1 MVLTIKRIT
10 AISGF
15 LFLIMMLGMNTVVA
29 SDDPGFDALSDPLE
43 KLKKQ
48 ELADFKDGLV
58 VFERRFGPTQGGGG
72 RPAIGGGPLRN
83 TFGPNSCVQCHRQAI
98 NPTTGEIDVTKDGAG
113 HGGFRASQVTAYDE
127 ATGECDHLE
136 DRGGPGFQINTGGL
150 RALELI
156 PRDQEDPGPFAG
168 QGGEYIPVVSLHGVP
183 TGPRDDRTTNDLF
196 GLGLLDA
203 MSDSTLSALADPD
216 DANGD
221 DISGRVHWVTD
232 HHGEIHAGK
241 FGRKAEVAHL
251 DEFNAE
257 AFQNEQGV
265 TNPEFVSDGV
275 TVVCVNV
282 DDPNGRPFDGDEVCL
297 DSSLGVVS
305 PVEFLADGFAD
316 PEVSQKD
323 LDLVNAYV
331 RFLAPPR
338 QNPRAMSVKGRG
350 KAKQI
355 FLNTGCAACHTP
367 ELVTGESA
375 SKALRNQVI
384 QPYSD
389 MLLHDMGPDL
399 AEGCKVDATPSE
411 WRTEPLWGL
420 RFVPAGFMHDG
431 RAETIEEA
439 IDLHGGEA
447 AGAREAYSVL
457 SSGDRS
463 LLLDFLNTL

>member
-1 MVLTIKRIT
+1 MVLIIKGIT
-10 AISGF
+10 ATSGF
-15 LFLIMMLGMNTVVA
+15 LFLIMMLGMNTAVA
-29 SDDPGFDALSDPLE
+29 KEDPGFDALSDPLE

-48 ELADFKDGLV
+48 ELADFNAGLE

-83 TFGPNSCVQCHRQAI
+83 TFGPNSCVQCHRDAI
-98 NPTTGEIDVTKDGAG
+98 NPTTGERDGTKDGAG
-113 HGGFRASQVTAYDE
+113 HAAFRASQVTAYDE
-127 ATGECDHLE
+127 DTGECDHLE
-136 DRGGPGFQINTGGL
+136 DRGGPGFQINTGAL
-150 RALELI
+150 RALGFPSRLA
-156 PRDQEDPGPFAG
+156 QENPGPFEDV
-168 QGGEYIPVVSLHGVP
+168 GGEYIPVVSQHGVP

-203 MSDSTLSALADPD
+203 MSDASLSALADPD

-221 DISGRVHWVTD
+221 GISGRVHWVTD

-265 TNPEFVSDGV
+265 TNPEFPDDGV
-275 TVVCVNV
+275 LVV
-282 DDPNGRPFDGDEVCL
+282 GYADEVNPDPQDL
-297 DSSLGVVS
+297 VTVS
-305 PVEFLADGFAD
+305 LADGFAD
-316 PEVSQKD
+316 PEVSQED

-420 RFVPAGFMHDG
+420 RFVPTGYMHDG
-431 RAETIEEA
+431 RADTLEEA
-439 IDLHGGEA
+439 IGFHGGEG
-447 AGAREAYSVL
+447 AGARDAYSAL
-457 SSGDRS
+457 SPGDQA
-463 LLLDFLNTL
+463 LLLDFLKTL